1 MISSQF
7 ICSVLSYSM
16 RLHDLQ
22 HARPPCPSQIP
33 RVCSNSCPL
42 CRWCYPTISSSVIP
56 FSSCLQSFPTTRSFP
71 MSQFITSGNQ
81 SIGVSTSASGLQMNM
96 WDWFPSRWTGWIC
109 LKSKGLSRV
118 FSRTTVQKHQLFG
131 AQLSSQSNPHIH
143 AWPLEKTVALTR
155 QTFVGKVMS
164 LILNML
170 SRLIITFLPRS
181 KPLLISRLKSPSAV
195 ILEPK

>member
-81 SIGVSTSASGLQMNM
+81 SIGVSVSASVLPMNSQ
-96 WDWFPSRWTGWIC
+96 DWFPLGWTGWIS
-109 LKSKGLSRV
+109 LQSIMAAQILTFPPTVKLEFVNSGQRKSGRV
-118 FSRTTVQKHQLFG
+118 ATACPVDSVTQFVI
-131 AQLSSQSNPHIH
+131 P
-143 AWPLEKTVALTR
+143 WEKW
-155 QTFVGKVMS
+155 
-164 LILNML
+164 
-170 SRLIITFLPRS
+170 
-181 KPLLISRLKSPSAV
+181 
-195 ILEPK
+195 